1 MAMNY
6 FHRILCRSAMWERT
20 SATKIVSWALSG
32 LELGSSVLEIGP
44 GYGANVRAL
53 LGRTSALTGVEIDT
67 ALVERLRDRHGDLM
81 TVVEGDG
88 AEMPLPDLEFDT
100 VVCFTMLHHVPT
112 VRQQDALFAEAFR
125 VVRPGG
131 VFAGSDGLDTRV
143 FRLMHLG
150 DTCLPIPP
158 EEAAERLARVGFAD
172 IEIDT
177 GAASFRFRAKRP
189 GTHR

>member
-6 FHRILCRSAMWERT
+6 FHRILCRSAMWERA
-20 SATKIVSWALSG
+20 SATKIVPWALSG
-32 LELGSSVLEIGP
+32 LELGSSALEIGP

-53 LGRTSALTGVEIDT
+53 LERTSTLTGLEIDT
-67 ALVERLRDRHGDLM
+67 ALADRLRDRHGGAM

-88 AEMPLPDLEFDT
+88 AEMPLPDREFDT

-125 VVRPGG
+125 VLQPGG
-131 VFAGSDGLDTRV
+131 VFAGSDGLDTRA

-150 DTCLPIPP
+150 DTCLPVPP
-158 EEAAERLARVGFAD
+158 QDAAERLARVGFTD

-177 GAASFRFRAKRP
+177 GAGSFRFRAHRP
-189 GTHR
+189 GTR

>member
-20 SATKIVSWALSG
+20 SATKIVPWALSD
-32 LELGSSVLEIGP
+32 LELGSSALEIGP

-53 LGRTSALTGVEIDT
+53 LGRTGTLTGLEIDT
-67 ALVERLRDRHGDLM
+67 ELAERLRDRHGDLM
-81 TVVEGDG
+81 TVVEADG
-88 AEMPLPDLEFDT
+88 AEMPLPDREFDT

-158 EEAAERLARVGFAD
+158 EDATERLARVGFTD

-189 GTHR
+189 DTLR